1 MNARTKIFLLAAVLA
16 TAVVGIFANGQL
28 VSGVEED
35 SQTIKEFIEPI
46 TEDCDFSSTGSNEF
60 FILEP
65 GYRLVLTGEGD
76 QGEDIRLTI
85 TVKDKTKIVDGVET
99 RVVVEKQVENGEL
112 VEISRN
118 FFAIC
123 EQTND
128 LLYYGEQVDNYVDGK
143 IANHDGSWLAGVD
156 NAREGIIMPGSPF
169 VGLKYKQEVAPG
181 VAMDRAK
188 IVSMDKTVDTPA
200 GTFVDVLKTRE
211 TTPLEPGFVEFKY
224 HAAGIGLIQD
234 GELKLEKYG
243 FIQ

>member
-1 MNARTKIFLLAAVLA
+1 MNAKRKLFLLIAVLA

-28 VSGVEED
+28 VAGVEGN
-35 SQTIKEFIEPI
+35 STKNNGFIEAP
-46 TEDCDFSSTGSNEF
+46 EDCDLSSTGSNEF

-76 QGEDIRLTI
+76 QGEDIRLAI
-85 TVKDKTKIVDGVET
+85 TVQEKTKVVDSVET
-99 RVVVEKQVENGEL
+99 RVVTEKQVENGEV

-128 LLYYGEQVDNYVDGK
+128 VLYYGEQVDNYVDGK

-224 HAAGIGLIQD
+224 HAPGIGLIQD
-234 GELKLEKYG
+234 GDLKLEEYG
-243 FIQ
+243 FI

>member
-1 MNARTKIFLLAAVLA
+1 MNARTKIFLVAAVLA
-16 TAVVGIFANGQL
+16 TVVAGIFANGQL
-28 VSGVEED
+28 VARAEAN
-35 SQTIKEFIEPI
+35 SQQGNGFIEPI
-46 TEDCDFSSTGSNEF
+46 TEDCDFSSSGSNEF

-76 QGEDIRLTI
+76 QGEDIQLTI

-99 RVVVEKQVENGEL
+99 RVVVEKQVENGEV
-112 VEISRN
+112 VEIARN

-123 EQTND
+123 EQTGD
-128 LLYYGEQVDNYVDGK
+128 VLYFGEQVDNYVDGK
-143 IANHDGSWLAGVD
+143 IANHDGSWLAGGD
-156 NAREGIIMPGSPF
+156 NRAGIIMPGSPF

-200 GTFVDVLKTRE
+200 GTFVDVLKTKE

-224 HAAGIGLIQD
+224 HASGIGLIQD

-243 FIQ
+243 FIE

>member
-16 TAVVGIFANGQL
+16 TAVAGIFANGQL
-28 VSGVEED
+28 VARAEAN
-35 SQTIKEFIEPI
+35 SQQDNGFVEPI
-46 TEDCDFSSTGSNEF
+46 TEGCTFSSTGSNEF

-76 QGEDIRLTI
+76 QGEDIELTV
-85 TVKDKTKIVDGVET
+85 TVKDKTRVVDGVET
-99 RVVVEKQVENGEL
+99 RVVTEKQVEDGEV

-118 FFAIC
+118 YFAIC
-123 EQTND
+123 EQTKD
-128 LLYYGEQVDNYVDGK
+128 VLYYGEQVDNYMDGK
-143 IANHDGSWLAGVD
+143 IVNHDGSWLAGVD

-200 GTFVDVLKTRE
+200 GTFENALKTRE

-224 HAAGIGLIQD
+224 HVAGIGLVQD
-234 GELKLEKYG
+234 GDLKLEQYG
-243 FIQ
+243 FIG